1 VAADALCGAIG
12 EIAQL
17 VVTYPIDTV
26 KVLCQAQGTGV
37 GSVVSCL
44 RAQNLGPGRLLGT
57 MYAGCGAAAACSV
70 LIGAAYLV
78 SFYHLQRVLTRC
90 AAGISLHMHLMEEA
104 AMVQG
109 CMHLAAGADF
119 PCPQLWLHNMQGCG
133 RKAAGQASGAGGRRS
148 RGSAAAGGHQ
158 WRELSAH

>member
-1 VAADALCGAIG
+1 MAADALCGAIG

-26 KVLCQAQGTGV
+26 KVLCQAQGASV

-44 RAQNLGPGRLLGT
+44 RARNLGPWRLLGT

-78 SFYHLQRVLTRC
+78 SFYHLQRMMTR
-90 AAGISLHMHLMEEA
+90 
-104 AMVQG
+104 
-109 CMHLAAGADF
+109 
-119 PCPQLWLHNMQGCG
+119 
-133 RKAAGQASGAGGRRS
+133 
-148 RGSAAAGGHQ
+148 
-158 WRELSAH
+158 